1 MNAERD
7 DNSKSS
13 KFADMLYRAAIQT
26 AVVSGVFS
34 LISVGLLLLNFYKGI
49 IVEPRLEEQWE
60 QLKTE
65 VRNKPND
72 EELLSRVRELDLE
85 MRTHRVR
92 QDDFSRRGGYLLL
105 GGLTV
110 FLVSLKGAVHLRKKL
125 PRPEKQGDIRGLQVR
140 DMVWGRRAA
149 TVVLIVL
156 GSWLLVTA
164 FLPALDFGRTI
175 SVVASYP
182 SMDEIAR
189 NWPRFRGPEGAGIS
203 AYNNVPT
210 EWDGKTGKNI
220 LWKSK
225 VPLPGNSSPVV
236 WRDRVFVSGAN
247 KKSRQIFCFDAFS
260 GALLWSG
267 SLVNPGAVSGEPP
280 ELNGDTAGYAAPTPV
295 ADGQRVCAIF
305 PTGDIGCFDFDGRL
319 LWSRNLGLPDSV
331 YGYASSLE
339 MYQNMILIQYDQGY
353 AEDEKSAVLA
363 LDFQTGRT
371 IWEMKRPVS
380 NSWTSPIVV
389 QIDSEFQYITCSNPF
404 VIGYDPKSGQE
415 IWRVECLGPDVA
427 PSAIYAN
434 GLVFAIEPYAA
445 VYAIRPQIR
454 GDSQVAEVVWIGEDG
469 IPDITSPVS
478 DGQLLFL
485 LTTYGILTCYDITDE
500 VSDKDRVNNQ
510 ENIWPKLWEQELDME
525 FNASA
530 SLVGDKLYLLSTKGI
545 MTIAQAGRNY
555 KEIARCELGEE
566 CYASPAFADGRI
578 YIRGVENLY
587 CIGNKD

>member
-1 MNAERD
+1 MNNERG

-13 KFADMLYRAAIQT
+13 KFMDILYLAAVQT
-26 AVVSGVFS
+26 AVVSGVLS
-34 LISVGLLLLNFYKGI
+34 LITVGLLLLNFYKGT

-65 VRNKPND
+65 VRNNPND
-72 EELLSRVRELDLE
+72 EELLSRVRELDLV
-85 MRTHRVR
+85 MRTNRVR

-110 FLVSLKGAVHLRKKL
+110 FLVSLKGSVQLRKKL

-140 DMVWGRRAA
+140 EMVWGRRAS
-149 TVVLIVL
+149 TVVLTVL
-156 GSWLLVTA
+156 GSWLLIVA
-164 FLPALDFGRTI
+164 FLPALDFSRAV

-182 SMDEIAR
+182 SMDEIAQ
-189 NWPRFRGPEGAGIS
+189 NWPRFRGLEGAGIS

-220 LWKSK
+220 LWKSR
-225 VPLPGNSSPVV
+225 VPLPGHSSPVV
-236 WRDRVFVSGAN
+236 WGDRVFVSGAD
-247 KKSRQIFCFDAFS
+247 KKSRQIFCFDALS
-260 GALLWSG
+260 GTLLWDG
-267 SLVNPGAVSGEPP
+267 SLVNPGAFSGEPL
-280 ELNGDTAGYAAPTPV
+280 ELDEGTAGYAAPTPV
-295 ADGQRVCAIF
+295 TDGRRVCAIF
-305 PTGDIGCFDFDGRL
+305 PTGDIGCFNFDGRL
-319 LWSRNLGLPDSV
+319 LWSRNLGLPDSI

-339 MYQNMILIQYDQGY
+339 MYQDMILIQYDQGY

-371 IWEMKRPVS
+371 IWETKRPVS
-380 NSWTSPIVV
+380 GSWTSPIVV

-434 GLVFAIEPYAA
+434 GLVFAIEPYVA
-445 VYAIRPQIR
+445 VYAIGPQIR
-454 GDSQVAEVVWIGEDG
+454 GDSQEAEVVWIGEDD

-478 DGQLLFL
+478 NGQLLFL
-485 LTTYGILTCYDITDE
+485 LTTYGMLTCYDITDE
-500 VSDKDRVNNQ
+500 VSDKDRIDNQ
-510 ENIWPKLWEQELDME
+510 QRIRPKLWEQELDTE

-530 SLVGDKLYLLSTKGI
+530 SLVGDKLYLLSTKGVMI
-545 MTIAQAGRNY
+545 IAQAGRSY
-555 KEIARCELGEE
+555 KEIVRCELGEE

-578 YIRGVENLY
+578 YIRVVENLY